1 MEHHIYIYIH
11 IRIYVYVYAY
21 VRKKE
26 GNWKNRIVGKRTRRI
41 MMIRACRQKLNL
53 HNLNFTYTM
62 IRSTSSQSLV
72 GEGGR
77 KENDECVAV
86 RISIGNI
93 VVLCV
98 CMSAVCVRVCR
109 RQAKWSGIAKNHALV

>member
-41 MMIRACRQKLNL
+41 MMIRACR
-53 HNLNFTYTM
+53 
-62 IRSTSSQSLV
+62 
-72 GEGGR
+72 
-77 KENDECVAV
+77 
-86 RISIGNI
+86 
-93 VVLCV
+93 
-98 CMSAVCVRVCR
+98 
-109 RQAKWSGIAKNHALV
+109 